1 MLQACLATIVHEYV
15 DGGDQD
21 NRLSIRSRVESVSD
35 TPDAS
40 AVSGS
45 VVATH
50 QHGNFKRFFFFLLVV
65 LQFHVVKYSF
75 MCSLPMMVSRLMVL
89 IPTCVLTFC
98 SLK

>member
-45 VVATH
+45 V
-50 QHGNFKRFFFFLLVV
+50 
-65 LQFHVVKYSF
+65 
-75 MCSLPMMVSRLMVL
+75 
-89 IPTCVLTFC
+89 
-98 SLK
+98 